1 MPRLDNI
8 RRERF
13 CREYIRTGV
22 ASRAYKAS
30 GYKASN
36 RNTLDVCASQLL
48 RKPKVASRISEL
60 RCQMTYKTK
69 ISLESLLFELEKDR
83 ELARRVDQPS
93 AAIQATVMQAKLVGL
108 MVDRKEQGAPG
119 EFSALDADQIVAKL
133 RAERGDAVA
142 DLLVTAL
149 SKAQA
154 AEVQAELDD
163 MPDAPSGAIN

>member
-1 MPRLDNI
+1 MPALTNQRQ
-8 RRERF
+8 ERF
-13 CREYIRTGV
+13 CQLVKQGV
-22 ASRAYKAS
+22 PAYRAYPMA
-30 GYKASN
+30 GYRANNGAPYRLAENVRVKRRLA
-36 RNTLDVCASQLL
+36 
-48 RKPKVASRISEL
+48 EL
-60 RCQMTYKTK
+60 TRAFAVKTK
-69 ISLESLLFELEKDR
+69 VSVESLTSEFDEAIQ
-83 ELARRVDQPS
+83 LARATTNPAALTN
-93 AAIQATVMQAKLVGL
+93 AAIAKAKLHGL

-154 AEVQAELDD
+154 AEAQAELDD